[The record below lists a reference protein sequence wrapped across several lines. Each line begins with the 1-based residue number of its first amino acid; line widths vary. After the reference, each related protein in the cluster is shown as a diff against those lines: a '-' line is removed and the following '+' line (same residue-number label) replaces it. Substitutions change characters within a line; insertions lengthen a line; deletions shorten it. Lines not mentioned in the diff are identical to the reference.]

1 MFETLS
7 SHHPIPATG
16 YSLLLF
22 TDKIFIR
29 TIFLPT
35 LSPYLSLFLKPLQYG
50 ICSHHSTKISLAKVT
65 KDIYVENSSGF
76 IKVFIFLDLSHHS
89 LLFFKY
95 WNWSSVLHHTI
106 ISTKLVSFIPTVLVT
121 NCETMVSK
129 IYHRSLL
136 WVSKTHLS
144 IQLPA

>member
-16 YSLLLF
+16 FSLVLF

-29 TIFLPT
+29 TIFVPT
-35 LSPYLSLFLKPLQYG
+35 LSPYLTFILETTTIWHMPTPFHKNFPSQ
-50 ICSHHSTKISLAKVT
+50 SH
-65 KDIYVENSSGF
+65 KDIYVEKSSGF
-76 IKVFIFLDLSHHS
+76 IEIFIFLDLSHHS

-121 NCETMVSK
+121 NCETVVSK
-129 IYHRSLL
+129 IYHRSPL
-136 WVSKTHLS
+136 
-144 IQLPA
+144 